1 MTRGGLTR
9 VGSLAASLLLLS
21 CAARGPQP
29 GPGAR
34 SAPTAEVTAPQVR
47 EGLQAIRGTRL
58 FVRDV
63 GPLDA
68 PILLVLHGG
77 PGGNHNSL
85 RPLEALSPA
94 YRVVLYDQRGAGRSA
109 RLPVSPSDPA
119 SLAKLTLEQNVED
132 IEALRRKLGRERV
145 ALIGHSWGAALAV
158 FYAAHYPQRV
168 NRLIVYSGG
177 PEDLDLVKRKRKA
190 HNALLT
196 PPEQAQLK
204 QGIQGL
210 GAAVKRG
217 APQEELDGLFVKLA
231 GVMFPSL
238 YCQRPTGKA
247 SADHGKGGFWAN
259 QVVGQYIASFSREA
273 LAPRLKQ
280 IKAPALLTW
289 GRCEPSPRERL
300 TWMLDHLPDARF
312 VTFERSGHNAM
323 EEQRELFFKLVRAFL
338 AGRTLPMKAHRS
350 RGELPP
356 VASGRPTPSPH

>member
-1 MTRGGLTR
+1 M
-9 VGSLAASLLLLS
+9 LLLS
-21 CAARGPQP
+21 CAAPAAKP
-29 GPGAR
+29 GPAPSAKSGSAQRAR
-34 SAPTAEVTAPQVR
+34 PSAPRVR
-47 EGLQAIRGTRL
+47 EGLQAIHGTKL

-77 PGGNHNSL
+77 PGGNHDSL

-119 SLAKLTLEQNVED
+119 SLAKLSLEQNVED

-158 FYAAHYPQRV
+158 FYAAAYPAHV
-168 NRLIVYSGG
+168 DKLIIYSGG
-177 PEDLDLVKRKRKA
+177 PEDLDLAGRKRKA

-196 PPEQAQLK
+196 AAELAQLK
-204 QGIQGL
+204 QGVQAL
-210 GAAVKRG
+210 GAAVKRD
-217 APQEELDGLFVKLA
+217 APQEELDALFVKLA
-231 GVMFPSL
+231 SIMFPSL
-238 YCQRPTGKA
+238 YCQRPASKA
-247 SADHGKGGFWAN
+247 SAAHGKGGFWAN
-259 QVVGQYIASFSREA
+259 QVVGQYVASFRRET
-273 LAPRLKQ
+273 LAPKLKR
-280 IKAPALLTW
+280 INAPVLLTW

-312 VTFERSGHNAM
+312 VSFERSGHNAM

-338 AGRTLPMKAHRS
+338 AGGALPLKAHRS
-350 RGELPP
+350 RGALPP
-356 VASGRPTPSPH
+356 VGARPGPSR